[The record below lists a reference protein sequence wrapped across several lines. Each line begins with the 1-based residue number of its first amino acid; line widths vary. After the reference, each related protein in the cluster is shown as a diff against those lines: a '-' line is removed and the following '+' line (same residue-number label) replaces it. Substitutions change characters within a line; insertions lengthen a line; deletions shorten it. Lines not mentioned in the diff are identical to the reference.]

1 MDTTQEAGT
10 AGVVEPDTGPVTL
23 RDVLAAMRALER
35 AQDVETEKRRR
46 RDDLIRAALR
56 QEVATQAEL
65 ARKTGLSDMQVSRI
79 AAGRNSGRTDPGPK

>member
-1 MDTTQEAGT
+1 MDTTQEAGA
-10 AGVVEPDTGPVTL
+10 AGVVGPDTGPVAL

-46 RDDLIRAALR
+46 RDDLIRAVLR
-56 QEVATQAEL
+56 QGSATQAEL